1 MDVPHLNIEELY
13 ETKQK
18 IDINRLKLY
27 NNLLSRIHNKIKITS
42 RQRDQLNFCSYCMP
56 EILVGFPN
64 YNMAECLTY
73 IIDKLEFDGFLCK
86 YIHPN
91 LLMIS
96 WNHWI
101 PQYVRDEI
109 KRKTGKLIDCYG
121 NEEVKNKITFNKEPI
136 KKTISKSNN
145 IYDDSLLD
153 SMNNLFKKP

>member
-1 MDVPHLNIEELY
+1 
-13 ETKQK
+13 
-18 IDINRLKLY
+18 
-27 NNLLSRIHNKIKITS
+27 
-42 RQRDQLNFCSYCMP
+42 MP